1 MEIIGFGDSW
11 VAGHGVEI
19 DERYS
24 DVPNEKIPDDILKVR
39 LNGSLISQLANK
51 LGFTWKNYG
60 LCGASNSEIYN
71 SFVESLGANS
81 HTDLNIYHCEEDS
94 KAQRQG

>member
-39 LNGSLISQLANK
+39 LNGSLFHN
-51 LGFTWKNYG
+51 
-60 LCGASNSEIYN
+60 
-71 SFVESLGANS
+71 
-81 HTDLNIYHCEEDS
+81 
-94 KAQRQG
+94 